1 MKKKVL
7 IPIFLMVVAVMTL
20 SFTADHSIKL
30 RLNPKQGKVYVI
42 NSKSTQTTVMKV
54 QGQTVRS
61 TQSVD
66 VRQTFK
72 VTDNTTTKNV
82 FETKIE
88 TIKMSVS
95 AMGMNLTYDSDH
107 PENTSPILAD
117 QIGEIDKILNKPTTL
132 TYNKLGQNSNPNDLD
147 MSQLSNVIIELPE
160 EEVHVGSQWSY
171 VKSQNIS
178 NYDVSVNMTYTVT
191 GISKKSVDV
200 SFTGAIN
207 TKDMSGT
214 YSGTASIN
222 PQTGVVMSGTISND
236 ISATITEQGFVIP
249 TTITGTTTISVKEQ

>member
-1 MKKKVL
+1 MKKVIFPIVL
-7 IPIFLMVVAVMTL
+7 MLVALTTL
-20 SFTADHSIKL
+20 SFTAGEGITL
-30 RLNPKQGKVYVI
+30 RLNPQKGKVYVI

-54 QGQTVRS
+54 QDQSMRSNQTVEA
-61 TQSVD
+61 
-66 VRQTFK
+66 RQTFSAK
-72 VTDNTTTKNV
+72 EVSTNKNV
-82 FETKIE
+82 FDTKIE
-88 TIKMSVS
+88 AIKMVVS
-95 AMGMNLTYDSDH
+95 MMGMNLTYDSDH
-107 PENTSPILAD
+107 PENTSPIIAD
-117 QIGEIDKILNKPTTL
+117 QAGEINKILNKPTTL

-200 SFTGAIN
+200 SFTGTIN
-207 TKDMSGT
+207 SRDVSGT

-222 PQTGVVMSGTISND
+222 PQTGIVMSSTIKND
-236 ISATITEQGFVIP
+236 ISATILEQDFVIP